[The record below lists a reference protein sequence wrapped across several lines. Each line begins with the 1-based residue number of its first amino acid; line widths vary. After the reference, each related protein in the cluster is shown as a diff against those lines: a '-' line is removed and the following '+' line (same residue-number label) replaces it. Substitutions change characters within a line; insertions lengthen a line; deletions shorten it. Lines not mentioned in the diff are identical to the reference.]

1 MTDIGRSRRI
11 WRQSFFILL
20 GVSVVAIGFL
30 LIVRSDKKV
39 SYAGESRDTVEQ
51 SLEIVARV
59 LEQQQ
64 PPATRSSVLKTLRHE
79 NPRARIL
86 ASDTTVSIGTLTFFF
101 AKSGRLERVGSS
113 AK

>member
-11 WRQSFFILL
+11 WRRSFFILL
-20 GVSVVAIGFL
+20 GASVVVIGIL
-30 LIVRSDKKV
+30 LIVRPDKKV
-39 SYAGESRDTVEQ
+39 SYAGESHDTAEQ
-51 SLEIVARV
+51 SLEIVTRL

-64 PPATRSSVLKTLRHE
+64 PPATRSNVLKILRHD

-86 ASDTTVSIGTLTFFF
+86 ATDSTVAIGNVSFVF
-101 AKSGRLERVGSS
+101 AKTGRLERVIT

>member
-11 WRQSFFILL
+11 WRRSFFILL
-20 GVSVVAIGFL
+20 GLSVVVIGFL
-30 LIVRSDKKV
+30 LIVRPDKKV

-51 SLEIVARV
+51 SLDIVARV

-64 PPATRSSVLKTLRHE
+64 PPATRSNVLKTLRHE

-86 ASDTTVSIGTLTFFF
+86 ASDTTVSIGTLTFYF
-101 AKSGRLERVGSS
+101 AKNGRLERVATG
-113 AK
+113 K

>member
-1 MTDIGRSRRI
+1 
-11 WRQSFFILL
+11 
-20 GVSVVAIGFL
+20 
-30 LIVRSDKKV
+30 VRPDKKV
-39 SYAGESRDTVEQ
+39 SFAGESRDTVEQ

-64 PPATRSSVLKTLRHE
+64 PPATRSNVLKILRHE

-101 AKSGRLERVGSS
+101 AKNGRLERVTSG
-113 AK
+113 K